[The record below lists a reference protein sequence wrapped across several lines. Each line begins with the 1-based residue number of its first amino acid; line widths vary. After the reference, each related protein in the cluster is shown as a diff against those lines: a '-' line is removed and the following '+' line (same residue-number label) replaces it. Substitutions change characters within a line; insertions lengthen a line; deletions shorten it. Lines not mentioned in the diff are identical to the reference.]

1 MCFFLFPQSSQLY
14 YDANTGM
21 YYYYDTESGKY
32 QFHSRIEVPTAHPE
46 VEQTPQ
52 RKTKD
57 WKNRKSVKNTDR
69 ASCPDGGVRC
79 TRTHIVIVLWSQR
92 FVFVG
97 SHSVF
102 FNMISYLK
110 FSLSTTVLSLS
121 FQYFVNPKHL
131 SGFWYLLLLNWVCVW
146 VCRTVSE
153 RGPSSSSK
161 HYGKFDARWSWSYA
175 LPFAVGS
182 GFDLLIG
189 SVEDRPFEAGWSERY
204 CL

>member
-79 TRTHIVIVLWSQR
+79 TRTHIVIAYFCDHRDLCLLVHTQSSSTWFPIWSLVCQPPSWVSVFSIFSIQNIFLASGSCSCWIE
-92 FVFVG
+92 FVFE
-97 SHSVF
+97 SVEQ
-102 FNMISYLK
+102 SQK
-110 FSLSTTVLSLS
+110 GVRRAVLSIMGNLMPGGADRMLFLS
-121 FQYFVNPKHL
+121 L
-131 SGFWYLLLLNWVCVW
+131 
-146 VCRTVSE
+146 
-153 RGPSSSSK
+153 
-161 HYGKFDARWSWSYA
+161 
-175 LPFAVGS
+175 
-182 GFDLLIG
+182 
-189 SVEDRPFEAGWSERY
+189 
-204 CL
+204 